1 MLLGGAWCFAGLMY
15 LQCKFRMETST
26 RFSGR
31 ILNRS
36 ISGVAGGRGSVAFR
50 VEWERRR
57 RNGGGMD
64 LYGSF
69 LRPLLFSLPAEAA
82 HNLAMAGLRVAPQGA
97 LRAAFGPTPS
107 DPVKLFGLEFPNR
120 VGLAAGMDKN
130 AAALGAWEAMG
141 FGFLEAGTIT
151 ALPQPGNPKP
161 RCFRHPAQRALVNRM
176 GFNNAGASEVARR
189 LGKLKARGH
198 WPAVPVGINIGKSK
212 VTPNDQAASDY
223 VTSFKLLQPYGDYF
237 AINVS
242 SPNTPEL
249 RALQQ
254 ADSLARI
261 IRAVRMVDGGKPVL
275 VKIAPDLDEAQI
287 AEIAGVAAAE
297 GLAGI
302 IATNTT
308 LDQTSLPPSA
318 RQAGGLSG
326 APLTD
331 RATEVLK
338 ILRRHTNLP
347 IVASGGVMSAS
358 DARQK
363 IDAGADLVQIY
374 TGFVY
379 SGPALI
385 RSITAELASSRN

>member
-1 MLLGGAWCFAGLMY
+1 
-15 LQCKFRMETST
+15 
-26 RFSGR
+26 
-31 ILNRS
+31 
-36 ISGVAGGRGSVAFR
+36 
-50 VEWERRR
+50 
-57 RNGGGMD
+57 
-64 LYGSF
+64 
-69 LRPLLFSLPAEAA
+69 
-82 HNLAMAGLRVAPQGA
+82 
-97 LRAAFGPTPS
+97 
-107 DPVKLFGLEFPNR
+107 VKLFGLEFPNR

-161 RCFRHPAQRALVNRM
+161 RCFRHPEQRALLNRM
-176 GFNNAGASEVARR
+176 GFNNAGASAVARR
-189 LGKLKARGH
+189 LGKLKASGR

-212 VTPNDQAASDY
+212 VTPNEQAASDY

-249 RALQQ
+249 RALQER
-254 ADSLARI
+254 DSLARI

-287 AEIAGVAAAE
+287 AEIAEVAAAE

-308 LDQTSLPPSA
+308 LDQNCLPPSA

-326 APLTD
+326 APLTQ
-331 RATEVLK
+331 RATEVIK

-347 IVASGGVMSAS
+347 IVASGGVMSAA

-363 IDAGADLVQIY
+363 IDAGANLVQIY

-379 SGPALI
+379 AGPALI
-385 RSITAELASSRN
+385 REITAGLGKEG